1 MLTYEWVGTVEDVKP
16 YIIPT
21 LSRAKVSHHL
31 SYPIGAAA
39 VSLALASVAQLPELQ
54 LHFYFWSDHGLRRGH
69 YEFLRVEYLNNA
81 SPAEQWPIH
90 DLYKRSPQYR
100 WEILV
105 QPVPR
110 VNRHAI
116 NKYILESALP
126 QVGSWLSERTG
137 LSRQGS
143 DMLTFFYDE
152 KAEKFES
159 RPLTRL
165 EPLRRG

>member
-1 MLTYEWVGTVEDVKP
+1 VEDVQP

-21 LSRAKVSHHL
+21 LSKAKISHHL

-39 VSLALASVAQLPELQ
+39 VSMALGSVAQLPELK
-54 LHFYFWSDHGLRRGH
+54 LHFYFQFDSALRRGH

-81 SPAEQWPIH
+81 SPAEQWPIWH
-90 DLYKRSPQYR
+90 LHRRPQYC
-100 WEILV
+100 WEVVV

-110 VNRHAI
+110 VNRHRI
-116 NKYILESALP
+116 NSYILESALS
-126 QVGSWLSERTG
+126 QVCDWLSERTG
-137 LSRQGS
+137 LSQQGS